1 MTPSAFLALFPQFQ
15 ALETADHGTI
25 QGYLDRAGP
34 YFDVSRWGAF
44 YTDGLANWTAHTL
57 TMDQAEQAQF
67 ALAPSAL
74 VAGDVTTK
82 TVGRETISR
91 DGTLLGREM
100 TDPMLKTTYG
110 QRYVKLRRLVG
121 LGGAAV

>member
-1 MTPSAFLALFPQFQ
+1 MTPSVFLARFPQFQ
-15 ALETADHGTI
+15 ALETAVPGTI

-34 YFDVSRWGAF
+34 YFDVCRWGAF
-44 YTDGLANWTAHTL
+44 YTDGLENWAAHMIV
-57 TMDQAEQAQF
+57 MDQAEQTQF
-67 ALAPSAL
+67 ATAPSNPL
-74 VAGDVTTK
+74 AGDVTTK
-82 TVGRETISR
+82 TIGRETISR

-100 TDPMLKTTYG
+100 TDSMLKTTYG